1 MTTTDQPIPTGI
13 LLVAHGTRDEQGL
26 QVSQRLRNAV
36 AMRFPDHETQL
47 AFVDV
52 RAPSPGTVLNDWEV
66 VDITLVP
73 VFLGAGFHVRTDIPA
88 VLADHPHVR
97 VTDPL
102 GPEPEIIDAL
112 ADRWRQTGAEV
123 DRLVLGAAGSS
134 DPESIVQTHRAA
146 ELLSERL
153 EHPVSAAFC
162 TAATP
167 RVVDAVD
174 ARTGV
179 ISHLLAPGHFHRRL
193 LASGAAVVSAPLGV
207 HNRLVDLLERRIRDV
222 TEPAPSPR
230 GA

>member
-26 QVSQRLRNAV
+26 QVSQGLRNAV
-36 AMRFPDHETQL
+36 ATRFPDHETRL

-73 VFLGAGFHVRTDIPA
+73 VFLGAGFHVRSDIPA
-88 VLADHPHVR
+88 MVADHPHVR
-97 VTDPL
+97 VTAPL

-134 DPESIVQTHRAA
+134 DPGSVAQTHRAA
-146 ELLSERL
+146 GLLSEALGR
-153 EHPVSAAFC
+153 PISAAFC

-167 RVVDAVD
+167 RVTDAVD

-179 ISHLLAPGHFHRRL
+179 ITHLLAPGHFHRRL
-193 LASGAAVVSAPLGV
+193 LASGAAMVSAPIGV

-222 TEPAPSPR
+222 AEPAPGPR